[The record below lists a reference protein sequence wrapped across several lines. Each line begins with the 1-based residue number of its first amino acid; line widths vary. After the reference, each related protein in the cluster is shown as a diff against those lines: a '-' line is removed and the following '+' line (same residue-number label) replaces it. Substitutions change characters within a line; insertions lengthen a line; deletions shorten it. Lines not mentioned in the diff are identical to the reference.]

1 MMTKQE
7 LCDAAL
13 GKMGIGRG
21 ESLTGFSGVT
31 LADSL
36 KELEAMMAEWQGN
49 GWDLDYQYTTPDRAD
64 GDAGPLP
71 NQDSWLSL
79 RWKSAV
85 TSNLAVRL
93 CLLFEIPVSS
103 NLAAEAYNGTLQLSI
118 HFVKVPKKSGVNGT
132 GAAYG
137 LTGSGNYAKKW

>member
-1 MMTKQE
+1 MITKQE

-13 GKMGIGRG
+13 GKMGMGRG
-21 ESLTGFSGVT
+21 ESLTGISGVT

-36 KELEAMMAEWQGN
+36 KELESMMAEWQGK
-49 GWDLDYQYTTPDRAD
+49 GWDLDYQFSTPDRSQS
-64 GDAGPLP
+64 DAGPLP
-71 NQDSWLSL
+71 GQDSMISL

-93 CLLFEIPVSS
+93 CLLFDIPVSQ
-103 NLAAEAYNGTLQLSI
+103 NLGTEAYNGELQLAVY
-118 HFVKVPKKSGVNGT
+118 FVKVPKKSDANGT

-137 LTGSGNYAKKW
+137 LIGSGNYAKKW